1 MTTCHP
7 GRSGGDAVKG
17 LAKYGNR
24 LHHGLMAKYVDTS
37 PSLRR
42 KGGYSPMSVVMLT
55 GIVRISKFTE
65 VFQTLMNVKGRI
77 RVCMKTT

>member
-24 LHHGLMAKYVDTS
+24 LHHGLLAKCVDTS

-42 KGGYSPMSVVMLT
+42 KGGYSPMSDDMLT
-55 GIVRISKFTE
+55 GIVRISPQLHAKSCRYFHHQQE
-65 VFQTLMNVKGRI
+65 AGSRQ
-77 RVCMKTT
+77 

>member
-1 MTTCHP
+1 
-7 GRSGGDAVKG
+7 
-17 LAKYGNR
+17 
-24 LHHGLMAKYVDTS
+24 
-37 PSLRR
+37 
-42 KGGYSPMSVVMLT
+42 MSVVMLT